1 MKSSVYNDGT
11 STRKMARV
19 VKQVNKHPQR
29 FAEPR
34 PHLTISGPKKLT
46 LENIKGG
53 LHGCNLSFG
62 RGVMTYFIG
71 LSFSRRHL
79 KQFLMIFF
87 AKSLP
92 PSIQNIFLVCARVC
106 SLPAWARL
114 SWLTVANNQPISVV
128 LLWEYDWVLF
138 RHRTVQL
145 LPPAGL
151 EHKKPP
157 LPAPVSTSQ
166 ACWNS
171 LIPCWPWGLSVLQ
184 QNFEPGLTSWL
195 ARLLP
200 IAPLWLMPLYS
211 KRFSGSLVNGKS
223 VLAKQCNVA
232 TLTTSYSEPSFCLQ
246 TGQLFAHGASE
257 LSPASEVS
265 IVIMNLLFICSNLG
279 SFPKT

>member
-1 MKSSVYNDGT
+1 MLFQPLIASCNSRSTPTKLVPLSDLISSGGSLQLTNCREAIMKSSVYNDGT

-114 SWLTVANNQPISVV
+114 S
-128 LLWEYDWVLF
+128 
-138 RHRTVQL
+138 
-145 LPPAGL
+145 
-151 EHKKPP
+151 
-157 LPAPVSTSQ
+157 
-166 ACWNS
+166 
-171 LIPCWPWGLSVLQ
+171 
-184 QNFEPGLTSWL
+184 
-195 ARLLP
+195 
-200 IAPLWLMPLYS
+200 
-211 KRFSGSLVNGKS
+211 
-223 VLAKQCNVA
+223 
-232 TLTTSYSEPSFCLQ
+232 
-246 TGQLFAHGASE
+246 
-257 LSPASEVS
+257 
-265 IVIMNLLFICSNLG
+265 
-279 SFPKT
+279 